1 MRIGYT
7 YLTLGHF
14 GGGVMQKLLL
24 IVGLVML
31 TSVVAIRKA
40 LRGRQQ
46 FLGGAR

>member
-1 MRIGYT
+1 MGIGYS

-14 GGGVMQKLLL
+14 GGGAMQKLLI

-31 TSVVAIRKA
+31 TSVMAIRKA

-46 FLGGAR
+46 FLGDVR